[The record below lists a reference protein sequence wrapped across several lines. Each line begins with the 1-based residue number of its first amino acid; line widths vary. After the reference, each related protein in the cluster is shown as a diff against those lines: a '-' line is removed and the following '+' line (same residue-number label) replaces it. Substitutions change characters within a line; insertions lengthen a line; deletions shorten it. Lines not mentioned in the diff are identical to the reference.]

1 MRLYGGLDQA
11 CDDVDVGVDVVATH
25 CEEVG
30 SWLGADGRRSRR
42 CWRQTGGGLQRGDRR
57 RLALEAD
64 G

>member
-11 CDDVDVGVDVVATH
+11 SGNIDVGIGVVVT
-25 CEEVG
+25 CYVEVG
-30 SWLGADGRRSRR
+30 GWLGADGRRSRR